1 VICELVVDTR
11 AQSIVCDPLTDQP
24 LHDCAGAQLQ
34 VKDGS
39 GNTPLHYAAKAGKV
53 DLVKYLVSKG
63 ADVSSRNSHR
73 HTPYDVATNH
83 IIRQYLLPLQLRV
96 CSRPTNTDHR
106 ISHVYT
112 ALVLC

>member
-1 VICELVVDTR
+1 M
-11 AQSIVCDPLTDQP
+11 
-24 LHDCAGAQLQ
+24 
-34 VKDGS
+34 KDGS
-39 GNTPLHYAAKAGKV
+39 GNSPLHYAAKAGKV

-96 CSRPTNTDHR
+96 CPRHANTGYRSFYFYCSGTVCLESVWTVETCLH
-106 ISHVYT
+106 T
-112 ALVLC
+112 FCPMGEPECGLLVC